1 MSCVIRLMAMLSL
14 IAFTQMT
21 WGQEIYKSVMPD
33 GRIVYSYTPPSGST
47 ILESITPDTT
57 QPNVDSDPV
66 VLYSATWCGYCKQA
80 KSYLDVHGIAY
91 TDIDID
97 TREGMAALVNAEGGK
112 NVPFLTR
119 GDKHIKGFSTAG
131 YDQFFA
137 SR

>member
-1 MSCVIRLMAMLSL
+1 MTRVIRLMAMLSL

-33 GRIVYSYTPPSGST
+33 GRISYSYTPPSGSK
-47 ILESITPDTT
+47 ILKSITPDTT

-80 KSYLDVHGIAY
+80 KSYLDMHGIPY

-119 GDKHIKGFSTAG
+119 GDTHIKGFSTAG

-137 SR
+137 GR

>member
-1 MSCVIRLMAMLSL
+1 MTRVIRLMAMLSL

>member
-14 IAFTQMT
+14 IVFTQVT

-33 GRIVYSYTPPSGST
+33 GRIVYSYTPPSGSK
-47 ILESITPDTT
+47 ILKSITPDTT

-80 KSYLDVHGIAY
+80 KSYLDVHGIPY

-97 TREGMAALVNAEGGK
+97 TREGMAVLVNAEGGK

-131 YDQFFA
+131 YDQFFS

>member
-14 IAFTQMT
+14 IVFTQVT

-33 GRIVYSYTPPSGST
+33 GRIVYSYTPPSGSK
-47 ILESITPDTT
+47 ILKSITPDTT

-80 KSYLDVHGIAY
+80 KSYLDVHGIPY

-131 YDQFFA
+131 YD
-137 SR
+137 